1 MIFLTLFLEFFKI
14 GLFSVGGGLAT
25 IPFLMELAGKY
36 DWLTHEM
43 LTDMIAVSEA
53 TPGPIGINLATYSGF
68 AAAGVPGALVASFSI
83 VLPSFITIS
92 IIAKVLQK
100 FRQNPLVDSV
110 FLGIRPVVTG
120 LIAAAG
126 MSVLKVSIFSADMRS
141 GLGATITSVD
151 IPMLVLFILIL
162 VVSNIKQLKKLHPIV
177 FISIGAAAGIG
188 INYLLR

>member
-25 IPFLMELAGKY
+25 IPFLMEFAGKY

-110 FLGIRPVVTG
+110 FSGIRPVVTG

>member
-1 MIFLTLFLEFFKI
+1 
-14 GLFSVGGGLAT
+14 
-25 IPFLMELAGKY
+25 
-36 DWLTHEM
+36 
-43 LTDMIAVSEA
+43 
-53 TPGPIGINLATYSGF
+53 
-68 AAAGVPGALVASFSI
+68 
-83 VLPSFITIS
+83 
-92 IIAKVLQK
+92 
-100 FRQNPLVDSV
+100 
-110 FLGIRPVVTG
+110 
-120 LIAAAG
+120 

>member
-110 FLGIRPVVTG
+110 FSGIRPVVTG

-126 MSVLKVSIFSADMRS
+126 MSVLKVSIFSADMSS
-141 GLGATITSVD
+141 GLGETITSVD
-151 IPMLVLFILIL
+151 IPMRVLFILIL

>member
-14 GLFSVGGGLAT
+14 GLFSVGGGLAM

-110 FLGIRPVVTG
+110 FSGIRPVVTG

>member
-1 MIFLTLFLEFFKI
+1 
-14 GLFSVGGGLAT
+14 
-25 IPFLMELAGKY
+25 MELAGKY

-110 FLGIRPVVTG
+110 FSGIRPVVTG

>member
-110 FLGIRPVVTG
+110 FSGIRPVVTG

-126 MSVLKVSIFSADMRS
+126 MSVLKVSNFSADMRS

>member
-110 FLGIRPVVTG
+110 FSGIRPVVTG

-126 MSVLKVSIFSADMRS
+126 MSVLKVSI
-141 GLGATITSVD
+141 
-151 IPMLVLFILIL
+151 
-162 VVSNIKQLKKLHPIV
+162 
-177 FISIGAAAGIG
+177 
-188 INYLLR
+188 